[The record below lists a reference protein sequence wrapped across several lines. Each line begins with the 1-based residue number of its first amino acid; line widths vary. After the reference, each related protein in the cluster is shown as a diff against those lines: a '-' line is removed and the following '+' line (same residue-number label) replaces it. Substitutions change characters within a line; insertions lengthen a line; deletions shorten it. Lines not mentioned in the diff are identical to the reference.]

1 MTGHEAVA
9 LGAMVAGCKFVAG
22 YPMTPTTTILEYI
35 ADKGRQFNVPVVQ
48 AEDEISAANMV
59 VGAAYAGVRAMTAT
73 SGGGFC
79 LMVEALSLAAM
90 TETPMVVVLG
100 QRPGPAI
107 GLPTK
112 TEQGELEFA
121 LYGGHGGFPRPVLA
135 PGGVAD
141 AFWLTLKAFNMAER
155 YQTPVILITDH
166 DLADSYN
173 TVESVRPEGRQDRPG
188 SDRLRRRG
196 GKAHQ
201 LQETPDHGLR
211 HLTPRSSHAEQ
222 VPGGHGLRRT

>member
-22 YPMTPTTTILEYI
+22 YPMTPTTSILEYI
-35 ADKGRQFNVPVVQ
+35 AEKGRQFRIPVVQ

-107 GLPTK
+107 GLPTR

-121 LYGGHGGFPRPVLA
+121 LYGGHGGFQRPVLA
-135 PGGVAD
+135 PGGVTE
-141 AFWLTLKAFNMAER
+141 AFWLTLKAFNIAER

-173 TVESVRPEGRQDRPG
+173 TVETFDLRKARIDRG
-188 SDRLRRRG
+188 QTVSDEEAAT
-196 GKAHQ
+196 AHE
-201 LQETPDHGLR
+201 LQAASHHGIRHFTSCLPD
-211 HLTPRSSHAEQ
+211 AEQ
-222 VPGGHGLRRT
+222 VPGGDGLG